1 MSKSEKLDQA
11 QIFDRTQL
19 RRQRRRALAG
29 FDRHDFLFQE
39 LAERLLDRLADI
51 TRRFPLAVDLSPY
64 PGRLQSIAGPTGRG
78 GIETWL
84 SAPSDPGFATRDS
97 LVGLVCD
104 EEALPFQP
112 GSLDLVLSCL
122 GLHWV
127 NDLPGAMIQMR
138 HALRPDG
145 LFLGVML
152 GGETLTEL
160 RQCLMEA
167 ELAETGGASPRV
179 SPMVGLRDAAGLL
192 QRAGFALPVADCET
206 ITLTYRDPLGLM
218 RDLRGMGEG
227 NALLGRHRG
236 PTSRRVFARAAAL
249 YAERHAVEDGRV
261 AATIQAIFMTGWT
274 PDASQQQPAAR
285 GSGTVSLLEAV
296 GKPDA
301 GDQR

>member
-1 MSKSEKLDQA
+1 MSKLERPDQA
-11 QIFDRTQL
+11 QVFDRAQL
-19 RRQRRRALAG
+19 RRQRRRAQADFG
-29 FDRHDFLFQE
+29 RHDFLFQE
-39 LAERLLDRLADI
+39 LAERLLDRLSDV
-51 TRRFPLAVDLSPY
+51 TRTFPLAVDLSPY
-64 PGRLQSIAGPTGRG
+64 PGRLRSIAGAALGGRIG
-78 GIETWL
+78 TWL
-84 SAPSDPGFATRDS
+84 SAPSDPGFAVPS
-97 LVGLVCD
+97 SPAGLICD
-104 EEALPFQP
+104 EEALPFRP

-127 NDLPGAMIQMR
+127 NDLPGAMIQVR

-152 GGETLTEL
+152 GGETLAEL

-206 ITLTYRDPLGLM
+206 ITLTYRDPLALM

-236 PTSRRVFARAAAL
+236 PTRRRVFARTAAL
-249 YAERHAVEDGRV
+249 YAERHAMGDGRIT
-261 AATIQAIFMTGWT
+261 ATIQAIFVTGWA

-285 GSGTVSLLEAV
+285 GSGTVSLLQAV
-296 GKPDA
+296 GKPA